1 MEQERNFLR
10 PADIERESMRIIGG
24 ELAQRGIALPPEHEA
39 VVKRVIHT
47 TADFDYVGSLRFTDG
62 GAEAAVAALRGGC
75 SIVTDTNMAKAGIS
89 KAALSKLGGEAVC
102 FMADPETVRQ
112 ARERG
117 VTRAAVWKEMEA
129 LRREGWPIESSPRKG
144 YRLAGPPPALSGAYI
159 SAQLPPDSLFSG
171 KVLVEPVVDSTNTR
185 LKARAAAGAPEGT
198 ALIAEE
204 QTGGRGTHGRSFQ
217 SPRGDGLYLSVLLR
231 PRGVRLEDLLTL
243 TGWVGA
249 AARRAVERACGAP
262 ARIKWLNDLYLN
274 GKKLCGILTELSF
287 LGESGEP
294 DYVVAGMGINMNQT
308 AETFQAQGLGD
319 IATSL
324 ALEGFPVERNHL
336 AVCLL
341 SALEQMTRDFPD
353 RRADYLAD
361 YRAHCVTLGRRVSF
375 EGPEGTRTG
384 TASGVDGSF
393 ALLVSGDDGREHTV
407 NSGTVTML

>member
-1 MEQERNFLR
+1 MDRNQ
-10 PADIERESMRIIGG
+10 I
-24 ELAQRGIALPPEHEA
+24 
-39 VVKRVIHT
+39 
-47 TADFDYVGSLRFTDG
+47 
-62 GAEAAVAALRGGC
+62 AALLAGAGGRV
-75 SIVTDTNMAKAGIS
+75 SGEEMS
-89 KAALSKLGGEAVC
+89 RAL
-102 FMADPETVRQ
+102 
-112 ARERG
+112 G

-185 LKARAAAGAPEGT
+185 LKAMAAAGAPEGT

-243 TGWVGA
+243 TSWVGA

>member
-1 MEQERNFLR
+1 MDKNQ
-10 PADIERESMRIIGG
+10 
-24 ELAQRGIALPPEHEA
+24 
-39 VVKRVIHT
+39 
-47 TADFDYVGSLRFTDG
+47 
-62 GAEAAVAALRGGC
+62 VAALLAGAGGRV
-75 SIVTDTNMAKAGIS
+75 SGEEMS
-89 KAALSKLGGEAVC
+89 RAL
-102 FMADPETVRQ
+102 
-112 ARERG
+112 G

-185 LKARAAAGAPEGT
+185 LKAMAAAGAPEGT

-249 AARRAVERACGAP
+249 AARQAVERACGAP

-274 GKKLCGILTELSF
+274 GRKLCGILTEFAL
-287 LGESGEP
+287 LAESGEP
-294 DYVVAGMGINMNQT
+294 DYVVTGMGINMNQS
-308 AETFQAQGLGD
+308 AETFRAQGLEGV
-319 IATSL
+319 AASL
-324 ALEGFPVERNHL
+324 AGEGWPVEQNHL

-341 SALEQMTRDFPD
+341 EALDKLVRDFPEK
-353 RRADYLAD
+353 RGDYLER
-361 YRAHCVTLGRRVSF
+361 YRAHCITLGRRVSF
-375 EGPEGTRTG
+375 DGEGTVHTG
-384 TASGVDGSF
+384 TAAGVDGQF
-393 ALLVSGDDGREHTV
+393 ALAVDGDDGKRHV
-407 NSGTVTML
+407 VSSGTVKMIG

>member
-1 MEQERNFLR
+1 MDRNQ
-10 PADIERESMRIIGG
+10 I
-24 ELAQRGIALPPEHEA
+24 
-39 VVKRVIHT
+39 
-47 TADFDYVGSLRFTDG
+47 
-62 GAEAAVAALRGGC
+62 AALLAGAGGRV
-75 SIVTDTNMAKAGIS
+75 SGEEMS
-89 KAALSKLGGEAVC
+89 RAL
-102 FMADPETVRQ
+102 
-112 ARERG
+112 G

-185 LKARAAAGAPEGT
+185 LKAMAAAGAPEGT

-243 TGWVGA
+243 TSWVGA

-341 SALEQMTRDFPD
+341 SALDQMIRDFPD

-375 EGPEGTRTG
+375 QGPEGTRTG

-393 ALLVSGDDGREHTV
+393 ALLVSGDDGSEHTV

>member
-1 MEQERNFLR
+1 MDKNQ
-10 PADIERESMRIIGG
+10 
-24 ELAQRGIALPPEHEA
+24 
-39 VVKRVIHT
+39 
-47 TADFDYVGSLRFTDG
+47 
-62 GAEAAVAALRGGC
+62 VAALLAGAGGRV
-75 SIVTDTNMAKAGIS
+75 SGEEMS
-89 KAALSKLGGEAVC
+89 RAL
-102 FMADPETVRQ
+102 
-112 ARERG
+112 G

-185 LKARAAAGAPEGT
+185 LKAMAAAGAPEGT

-217 SPRGDGLYLSVLLR
+217 SPRGGGLYLSVLLR

-294 DYVVAGMGINMNQT
+294 DYVVAGMGINMGQT

-324 ALEGFPVERNHL
+324 AMEGYPVEQNHL

-341 SALEQMTRDFPD
+341 EELDNLVRDFPGK
-353 RRADYLAD
+353 RMEYLAR
-361 YRAHCVTLGRRVSF
+361 YRARCVTLGRRVSF
-375 EGPEGTRTG
+375 DGEGGLQTG
-384 TASGVDGSF
+384 TATGVDGQF
-393 ALLVSGDDGREHTV
+393 ALQVAGDDGGAKV
-407 NSGTVTML
+407 ISSGTVKML